1 MERSTCLVKARML
14 AGRECD
20 RLVLLFPL
28 HQKTK
33 PFLPISPLIVAL
45 MLSSSPGVRLF
56 PSLQRITTIF
66 FSVKEKT
73 HWKLDSTLRYPKQN
87 KLYSTLECFY
97 NIKPC
102 EAEL

>member
-1 MERSTCLVKARML
+1 MERSTCVERARLL
-14 AGRECD
+14 AGGECD

-33 PFLPISPLIVAL
+33 PFSPRRALIVAV

-66 FSVKEKT
+66 FSVNEKT
-73 HWKLDSTLRYPKQN
+73 NWKLVY
-87 KLYSTLECFY
+87 Y
-97 NIKPC
+97 I
-102 EAEL
+102 

>member
-1 MERSTCLVKARML
+1 MERSTCVERARLL
-14 AGRECD
+14 AGGERD

-33 PFLPISPLIVAL
+33 PFLPRSALIVAV

-66 FSVKEKT
+66 FSVNAKT
-73 HWKLDSTLRYPKQN
+73 NWKLVY
-87 KLYSTLECFY
+87 Y
-97 NIKPC
+97 I
-102 EAEL
+102 